1 MKFEN
6 WIALKFILE
15 NKKKIMFPFLAIV
28 SATFIVF
35 MSVAIKGSIEKTVVK
50 DLRSMSK
57 NTVLLGGDIIREKDI
72 NFINSIPDV
81 DYYFYSDQLKKEDDI
96 LFKGYPKE
104 LLKKMKLPELRERD
118 VILDKIQF
126 SDKILGE
133 TIIFYVDK
141 EPKEFLIRG
150 FYEELNPI
158 ETMKVGKRVI
168 LSGDGFK
175 NNIWSAS
182 YERVVVAFKENIDSN
197 DYIPVILNNLNA
209 GREKKIVLLET
220 PEIFK
225 KVNSIISF
233 LNKTLLML
241 LFISLGV
248 GGFFTFNMTANSIFE
263 RKSSIGILKTVG
275 MEKNR
280 IFKVFFLQNFYIL
293 MTGMLLGIILSII
306 SLNIMEMVLK
316 IAIYIDGLK
325 IFGILVLTVALGV
338 LLGIAPIKKIEKL
351 SVVDLLRV

>member
-35 MSVAIKGSIEKTVVK
+35 MSAAIKGSIEKTVVK
-50 DLRSMSK
+50 DLRSMGK
-57 NTVLLGGDIIREKDI
+57 NTVLLGGDKIGERDI

-81 DYYFYSDQLKKEDDI
+81 DYYFYSDQFKKEEGV

-104 LLKKMKLPELRERD
+104 LLKKMKLPDLRERD
-118 VILDKIQF
+118 VVLDKTQF
-126 SDKILGE
+126 PDKTLGE
-133 TIIFYVDK
+133 TITFYVDK
-141 EPKEFLIRG
+141 EPKEFLIRE
-150 FYEELNPI
+150 FYEELNPM

-168 LSGDGFK
+168 LSEKGFK
-175 NNIWSAS
+175 NNIWNAN
-182 YERVVVAFKENIDSN
+182 YDRVVVSFKENVDSN
-197 DYIPVILNNLNA
+197 DYVPMILNNLNA
-209 GREKKIVLLET
+209 GRGKKIKLLET

-241 LFISLGV
+241 LLVSLGV

-275 MEKNR
+275 MKKNR
-280 IFKVFFLQNFYIL
+280 IFKVFFLQNLYIL
-293 MTGMLLGIILSII
+293 ITGILLGVVLSIVF
-306 SLNIMEMVLK
+306 LNIMETVLK
-316 IAIYIDGLK
+316 IVIYIDSLK
-325 IFGILVLTVALGV
+325 ILGILILTVVLGV

-351 SVVDLLRV
+351 SVIDLLKV